1 MDSEIIVAADLGNAK
16 LAMMAAKKF
25 ADGKLEI
32 LALESEPTPLDS
44 IRNGIITKPSE
55 VAARLSMMLKLLGN
69 RIKSPICRFY
79 VGINGRSL
87 RTVRVNI
94 PRIFGHDEEITEEIL
109 SDMETEAKNTTIS
122 EREIL
127 RVLTDTF
134 MLDNEPIQNPN
145 GVIGGNLTA
154 SYVLAVGKPEV
165 SLNIDKCAD
174 RILGT
179 EIAQKFLAPMATATA
194 LLSEAEKELGSAVI
208 DFGAGCTS
216 VAVYKDGLMKHLAVI
231 PIGGKHIT
239 NDLKSLKLLDQEAE
253 KLKLMCGDKF
263 SIRDKKILKIELP
276 ATAEGLEQRS
286 VSTKDVEHIITARLH
301 EIIDLVM
308 AQIQKSGYTNVLNA
322 GLVITGGVTNM
333 KYVDDIVREKT
344 GMDVRIGSY
353 VAHLTDNTDDEFI
366 RNEYAQLIGLLLCG
380 TENCTLPV
388 NQSSKKQVKKAPKKG
403 LKDYFGSKL
412 GDLFSDDT
420 PLKENVK

>member
-1 MDSEIIVAADLGNAK
+1 MDFEIIVAADLGNAK

-134 MLDNEPIQNPN
+134 MLDNEPIQNPI

-353 VAHLTDNTDDEFI
+353 VAHLT
-366 RNEYAQLIGLLLCG
+366 
-380 TENCTLPV
+380 
-388 NQSSKKQVKKAPKKG
+388 
-403 LKDYFGSKL
+403 
-412 GDLFSDDT
+412 
-420 PLKENVK
+420 